1 MDKEKEK
8 YLKIGG
14 SENDEFITKPYQ
26 FLENFRKSKPKQED
40 IIPFFNRIIEGIYN
54 NYYIYFSRKTNDK
67 SSDPRI
73 NYLQEQYSNPLS
85 RYQSLAWTL
94 SFCLDGLDNY
104 ARYPVKELQYNNIKF
119 LNSSENKKSY

>member
-40 IIPFFNRIIEGIYN
+40 IIPFFNRIIEG
-54 NYYIYFSRKTNDK
+54 
-67 SSDPRI
+67 
-73 NYLQEQYSNPLS
+73 
-85 RYQSLAWTL
+85 SL
-94 SFCLDGLDNY
+94 
-104 ARYPVKELQYNNIKF
+104 
-119 LNSSENKKSY
+119 